1 MQRSVFTLAAAL
13 AATLGTTLFAQKTTD
28 VHPGKAGS
36 PHVRTE
42 WVIDGAN
49 ISIEY
54 GRPFLK
60 GRAVGK
66 EVAPIGKPWRA
77 GADEATT
84 LKTDKP
90 LKIGALALPAG
101 TYTIYTVPGEKEWE
115 LIISKATGQWGVP
128 YPGEGQDFG
137 RTAMQVGTTKAPVEQ
152 LTFSIDDTPKGG
164 VLRLEWGTTS
174 ATAPF
179 TVG

>member
-13 AATLGTTLFAQKTTD
+13 AATLGTTLIAQKTTD

-42 WVIDGAN
+42 WVVDGAN

-66 EVAPIGKPWRA
+66 EVAPFGQPWRA

-90 LKIGALALPAG
+90 LKIGSLALPAG
-101 TYTIYTVPGEKEWE
+101 TYTIYTLPGEKEWQ

-137 RTAMQVGTTKAPVEQ
+137 RTAMRVGTTKAPVEQ

-164 VLRLEWGTTS
+164 VLRIEWGTTS

>member
-1 MQRSVFTLAAAL
+1 MRRSVFALVAAMAV
-13 AATLGTTLFAQKTTD
+13 ALGTTLIAQKTTE

-42 WVIDGAN
+42 WTVDGAN

-54 GRPFLK
+54 GKPFLK
-60 GRAVGK
+60 GRTVGK
-66 EVAPIGKPWRA
+66 EVATFGKPWRA

-90 LKIGALALPAG
+90 LQFGALTLPAG
-101 TYTIYTVPGEKEWE
+101 TYTIYALPGEKDWE

-137 RTAMQVGTTKAPVEQ
+137 RTPMQVGTTKAPVEQ

-164 VLRLEWGTTS
+164 VLRLEWGTTR
-174 ATAPF
+174 ATAAF